1 MLDTIVYSIDNTK
14 SIDVDVTRWGIT
26 TYKFYVAPTN
36 YL

>member
-1 MLDTIVYSIDNTK
+1 MLDTIVYSIDNTM
-14 SIDVDVTRWGIT
+14 SIDVDVTRWGT